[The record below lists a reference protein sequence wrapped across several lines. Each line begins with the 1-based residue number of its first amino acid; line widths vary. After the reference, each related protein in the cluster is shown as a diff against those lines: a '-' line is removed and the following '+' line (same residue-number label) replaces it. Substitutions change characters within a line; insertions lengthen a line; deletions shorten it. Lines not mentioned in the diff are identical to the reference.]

1 MATQQHMDVY
11 PGFSG
16 GGGDAYGLEG
26 GWGGGGFDG
35 YGLGADPVARFPG
48 VTFQQSDNVTVF
60 SAPVL
65 PLMVAVGAAFLGS
78 KINAATAVA
87 LGLLGYFGA
96 RIGLAAVSKS
106 APL

>member
-1 MATQQHMDVY
+1 MATEQHLACY
-11 PGFSG
+11 PGMDG
-16 GGGDAYGLEG
+16 GGGDAYGLSG

-48 VTFQQSDNVTVF
+48 VAFESKENVTVF

-65 PLMVAVGAAFLGS
+65 PLMVGVGAAFLGS
-78 KINAATAVA
+78 KVNGATAVA

-96 RIGLAAVSKS
+96 RIGLAAVSRS